1 MKKFYQIIL
10 SMTLILGMFVAI
22 PFLSQ
27 SIHIQAEDA
36 TYTAEEIVN
45 FAKQQYGKPYVFGA
59 AGPHAFDCTGFVKYV
74 YNYFGIAAPRG
85 PEGYEST
92 TYKNYGT
99 KVAIADLEPGDI
111 VLYGTSAYNVTHA
124 AIYVGDGLIINALN
138 PSYGVYY
145 NYVNHAAVYQ
155 YPGHNTFALS
165 EPALFGI
172 RPYGRI
178 ANMGTKVDLGH
189 SFTAEIVDVSTSRLV
204 TASSSSVILA
214 KKSEARGTTQKWL
227 FTRTTDNSYHIQCVS
242 NNRALDVTGG
252 YLKEGTAI
260 KNVKLNT
267 SLKRQKFYVQRLSDG
282 TYVLRPMISQEKV
295 FSLVDKKGVLS
306 SYTKKSGQRFKIV
319 KKDQISVKYSA
330 NGGIGSVGTTL
341 MNFGK
346 TLTLKS
352 KGNIQRPGYEFR
364 GWFAYREADKKYY
377 CGSTHKWQTSAAIE
391 KYGYKRTVF
400 KAGAK
405 YPIGYSWVN
414 TKYGLQTLV
423 MKAAWKKL

>member
-1 MKKFYQIIL
+1 MPDMSAMINLIKVNP
-10 SMTLILGMFVAI
+10 TLISEIGDCPNIEFPTVGGKVFWKDIKTYNGWRLQHNYITGYTRILDDHDIRKAWG
-22 PFLSQ
+22 SQ
-27 SIHIQAEDA
+27 SVM
-36 TYTAEEIVN
+36 EEK
-45 FAKQQYGKPYVFGA
+45 FKRLTRRDF
-59 AGPHAFDCTGFVKYV
+59 
-74 YNYFGIAAPRG
+74 
-85 PEGYEST
+85 
-92 TYKNYGT
+92 
-99 KVAIADLEPGDI
+99 LEPGDI
-111 VLYGTSAYNVTHA
+111 VLYGTSAYNITHA

-295 FSLVDKKGVLS
+295 FSFVDKKGVLS

-319 KKDQISVKYSA
+319 KKDQISVEYTA
-330 NGGIGSVGTTL
+330 NGGTGSVGTTL

-414 TKYGLQTLV
+414 TKNGLQTLV